1 MAEEQIILDIVIDD
15 SKTNQSIG
23 SMKKE
28 IRELQSVLTTLDPN
42 SEEFAKAA
50 ARAGELKDNIED
62 ANEAVNNM
70 KGEPIESLKSN
81 FEGLGSKIK
90 NLDFEGATRS
100 LNAMGGSISK
110 INFGAIVKQIGQM
123 GMAFVKMAGQLAM
136 SLGPL
141 ALVVGAIALVGYTI
155 YNNYKKMEEAEK
167 EVQAA
172 HEEFLAVMS
181 DGGAVMEA
189 HAKSIENLNET
200 YRKTKQELDLLNGD
214 ITQVQANADNAK
226 AEAMKTFS
234 EIAERHASTVVDIK
248 MKYDKLM
255 QEETERMNLVS
266 PGNANYEKKQRE
278 HWNRVSTYERQYR
291 EASKKEEEQYQKERL
306 INTQNFTAR
315 LEVIYKKNN
324 EKEVQAAVDK
334 WTSMNKAADDY
345 FKNLQK
351 QYYGAYYT
359 ALVTYD
365 DELKKYDEYLK
376 NKTWSLA
383 QYNEAVMM
391 LQITQKKK
399 LDELEKLDDPD
410 ELSPEMKL
418 TGEAYEFWLNTQIK
432 KQQEQEKFATETIG
446 LENELEAWKTG
457 QYAKDIMS
465 FEWSNTQKLEVLKR
479 FYEAGKIQEEHYN
492 AAVEQTW
499 QNRLS
504 LWQNM
509 NGAMANMSESF
520 FSFLE
525 NINDRNEKK
534 QRKIKKAAFT
544 VNKVTSAIDTAIA
557 GAKGVIEAA
566 PVVPL
571 QILVAAQTAAAIAS
585 ILSKKFPEEGTSGA
599 AAGNDVAGLST
610 MTAIPTQTQLYN
622 TGGGTPTTFASLTS
636 SNQGMINRVYVV
648 ESDITSTQANVA
660 KVNVVSSF

>member
-62 ANEAVNNM
+62 ANDAVNNM
-70 KGEPIESLKSN
+70 KGEPIESLKNN
-81 FEGLGSKIK
+81 FEGLGGKIK
-90 NLDFEGATRS
+90 SLDFEGATKS
-100 LNAMGGSISK
+100 LNAMGTSVGKLNLGNI
-110 INFGAIVKQIGQM
+110 IKQVGQM
-123 GMAFVKMAGQLAM
+123 GGAFLKLAGQIAL

-141 ALVVGAIALVGYTI
+141 IAVAGAIAAVVYALKLQT
-155 YNNYKKMEEAEK
+155 EAE
-167 EVQAA
+167 E
-172 HEEFLAVMS
+172 
-181 DGGAVMEA
+181 
-189 HAKSIENLNET
+189 
-200 YRKTKQELDLLNGD
+200 
-214 ITQVQANADNAK
+214 K
-226 AEAMKTFS
+226 AEAAHKTFMETMS
-234 EIAERHASTVVDIK
+234 DSGVIMQEHAERLKA
-248 MKYDKLM
+248 L
-255 QEETERMNLVS
+255 QEEYNKTELELQLATGEITKLEYDQLAVRDETMKKFTEANSKNYNNLKTIQQ
-266 PGNANYEKKQRE
+266 NYTNDVKAENERYAMIFRIGTDGIEEDRAEHKQKLLDIEKTKNEQI
-278 HWNRVSTYERQYR
+278 N
-291 EASKKEEEQYQKERL
+291 KENKAYQDERL
-306 INTQNFTAR
+306 T
-315 LEVIYKKNN
+315 LEQTYSNKIELILRKNN
-324 EKEVQAAVDK
+324 EKEQQAATDK
-334 WTSMNKAADDY
+334 WISLNKAADDY
-345 FKNLQK
+345 FKELEK
-351 QYYGAYYT
+351 KYYGAYYT
-359 ALVTYD
+359 AIVTYD
-365 DELKKYDEYLK
+365 DELKKYNEYLA

-399 LDELEKLDDPD
+399 LDELEKLDPD
-410 ELSPEMKL
+410 ELSPEMQL
-418 TGEAYEFWLNTQIK
+418 TWEAYEFWLNTQIK
-432 KQQEQEKFATETIG
+432 KREEQEKFATETIG

-479 FYEAGKIQEEHYN
+479 FYEAGKIQEEDYN

-599 AAGNDVAGLST
+599 GAGNEVGGLNT

>member
-70 KGEPIESLKSN
+70 KGEPIESLKNN

-100 LNAMGGSISK
+100 LNAMGKSISK
-110 INFGAIVKQIGQM
+110 LNFGNIIKQVGQM
-123 GMAFVKMAGQLAM
+123 GGAFLKMAGQVAM
-136 SLGPL
+136 VLGPL
-141 ALVVGAIALVGYTI
+141 ALVAGAIALVVAGFMQYT
-155 YNNYKKMEEAEK
+155 KAAEEAAAADQKFQDVIRETTIAAEERTKALKESYDTSVLDAQLAAGEITKLEYDNEK
-167 EVQAA
+167 LQQEALKQVQDARSKHYDELAKIRTAFEEDQAA
-172 HEEFLAVMS
+172 EDKRYNSINGLSREEHLKNAYAILNRF
-181 DGGAVMEA
+181 
-189 HAKSIENLNET
+189 KSAEKKLTEEYNKQILIIEET
-200 YRKTKQELDLLNGD
+200 YGNKVTTLLQN
-214 ITQVQANADNAK
+214 NNNK
-226 AEAMKTFS
+226 
-234 EIAERHASTVVDIK
+234 
-248 MKYDKLM
+248 
-255 QEETERMNLVS
+255 
-266 PGNANYEKKQRE
+266 E
-278 HWNRVSTYERQYR
+278 HQS
-291 EASKKEEEQYQKERL
+291 S
-306 INTQNFTAR
+306 
-315 LEVIYKKNN
+315 
-324 EKEVQAAVDK
+324 VDK
-334 WTSMNKAADDY
+334 WTSMNEAADNY
-345 FKNLQK
+345 FKELEK
-351 QYYGAYYT
+351 KYYGAYYT
-359 ALVTYD
+359 AIVTYD

-376 NKTWSLA
+376 NKTWTLA

-399 LDELEKLDDPD
+399 LDELDKLDPD
-410 ELSPEMKL
+410 ELSPEMQL
-418 TGEAYEFWLNTQIK
+418 TWEAYEFWLNTQIK
-432 KQQEQEKFATETIG
+432 KREEQEKFATETIG

-479 FYEAGKIQEEHYN
+479 FYEAGKIQEEDYN

-566 PVVPL
+566 PIVPL
-571 QILVAAQTAAAIAS
+571 QVLVAAQTAAAIAS

-599 AAGNDVAGLST
+599 GAGNEVGGLNT

-636 SNQGMINRVYVV
+636 SNQGMINRVYVLAQDV
-648 ESDITSTQANVA
+648 TDVQKDIN

>member
-62 ANEAVNNM
+62 ANDAVNNM
-70 KGEPIESLKSN
+70 KGEPIESLKNN
-81 FEGLGSKIK
+81 FEGLGGKIK
-90 NLDFEGATRS
+90 SLDFEGATKS
-100 LNAMGGSISK
+100 LNAMGTSISK
-110 INFGAIVKQIGQM
+110 LNFGNIIKQVGQM
-123 GMAFVKMAGQLAM
+123 GGAFLKMAGQVAM
-136 SLGPL
+136 VLGPL
-141 ALVVGAIALVGYTI
+141 ALVAGAIALVVAGFMQYT
-155 YNNYKKMEEAEK
+155 KAAEEAAAAEQK
-167 EVQAA
+167 YQDVVRETIKTADERTRSLQKSYAQSVIDVQ
-172 HEEFLAVMS
+172 LA
-181 DGGAVMEA
+181 
-189 HAKSIENLNET
+189 
-200 YRKTKQELDLLNGD
+200 NGE
-214 ITQVQANADNAK
+214 ITQVEYDQAKLKQETMDKFIETRKQHYEELNKIRTEFENNQAAEDKRYNSINGLSREEHLKNAYRILNQYK
-226 AEAMKTFS
+226 A
-234 EIAERHASTVVDIK
+234 D
-248 MKYDKLM
+248 
-255 QEETERMNLVS
+255 
-266 PGNANYEKKQRE
+266 EKKL
-278 HWNRVSTYERQYR
+278 
-291 EASKKEEEQYQKERL
+291 EEKHQQDILL
-306 INTQNFTAR
+306 INQTYGNKVTE
-315 LEVIYKKNN
+315 LIKKNKN
-324 EKEVQAAVDK
+324 KNVEVANSQ

-345 FKNLQK
+345 FKELEK
-351 QYYGAYYT
+351 KYYGAYYT
-359 ALVTYD
+359 AIVTYD

-376 NKTWSLA
+376 NKTWTLA

-399 LDELEKLDDPD
+399 LDELDKLEVD
-410 ELSPEMKL
+410 ELSPEMQL
-418 TGEAYEFWLNTQIK
+418 TWEAYEFWLNTQIK
-432 KQQEQEKFATETIG
+432 KREEQEKFATETIG

-479 FYEAGKIQEEHYN
+479 FYEAGKIQEEDYN

-557 GAKGVIEAA
+557 GSKGVIEAA
-566 PVVPL
+566 PNIPL

-599 AAGNDVAGLST
+599 GAGNEVGGLNT